1 MARLLVTVLVLG
13 SLLVLTVVYLRWRRR
28 RLWWIHRQ
36 LRSAFVRSALMPL
49 VLSVLMGLVLALLIL
64 TILTLQTLRLY
75 PEQWLQAALQAGET
89 CTVETPDTIRCGP
102 CRLPQ
107 AAGPDVYWT
116 RPGRWWVE
124 TEAFRRWWERCP
136 GASLPSETLLVGVE
150 TDDRRLRW
158 GALTPAMWTT
168 TVEQVGIPLQRV
180 DFLRARL
187 DPTALAHRPDWT
199 DPDFLFGLAWES
211 HPVYAPS
218 SPPGGPILR
227 ISAPYFWLPSRAD
240 AEATLARGQPV
251 TLTGVAIQVAA
262 LGWVR
267 AGLHTPDI
275 VTNIFIK
282 ILLIIFFILLSL
294 TGLATA
300 GFLASGYWTARRIG
314 RAVQQVEDAMRQV
327 AAGRFPVR
335 VPFYRTD
342 QLGQLARQV
351 EQTSQALAFL
361 MEEKLSKDRLDR
373 EVEVARTVQRR
384 LFPAAVPTR
393 SDLDIAVHLTPARRL
408 SGDYYDF
415 LVGSDA
421 LGVVVADVAGKGL
434 PASLLVAHLHALLHF
449 AHEAL
454 NRPDDIVP
462 MFRRIHRHL
471 VTHTDPNQ
479 YVTLFYVLCP
489 DGADR
494 VVYLGAGHPP
504 ALYVAGDRVL
514 WLDSTGPVLGA
525 LPESDWTVRE
535 VDWPPSAL
543 LVLYTDGLVEAT
555 GPSGQEYG
563 RDRLAQRVR
572 DVAGRARTAHEVLT
586 GILADLQAWQSG
598 PELADDALLVV
609 LRRPEAG
616 GQR

>member
-1 MARLLVTVLVLG
+1 MIRLLGTVLVLG
-13 SLLVLTVVYLRWRRR
+13 VLLVLTVAYLRWRRR

-36 LRSAFVRSALMPL
+36 LRSAFVRSALIPL
-49 VLSVLMGLVLALLIL
+49 VLSVLMGLVLALLVL

-75 PEQWLQAALQAGET
+75 PERWLQAALQAGET
-89 CTVETPDTIRCGP
+89 CTVETPDTIRCGT
-102 CRLPQ
+102 CRLPP
-107 AAGPDVYWT
+107 AADPDAYWT

-124 TEAFRRWWERCP
+124 PTAFRRWRERCP
-136 GASLPSETLLVGVE
+136 GTPLPSETLLVGVE

-168 TVEQVGIPLQRV
+168 AIEQLGIPLQRV

-187 DPTALAHRPDWT
+187 DPTAPGRRTDWSN
-199 DPDFLFGLAWES
+199 PDFLLGLAWES

-218 SPPGGPILR
+218 SSPGGPVLR
-227 ISAPYFWLPSRAD
+227 IGAPYFWLPSRAD
-240 AEATLARGQPV
+240 VEAALARGQPV
-251 TLTGVAIQVAA
+251 TLTGVAVEVAA
-262 LGWVR
+262 LGWIR
-267 AGLHTPDI
+267 AALHTSDV
-275 VTNIFIK
+275 VTNILIK
-282 ILLIIFFILLSL
+282 ILLVSFLTLLVL
-294 TGLATA
+294 TGLVTA

-314 RAVQQVEDAMRQV
+314 RAVRQVEDAMRQV

-335 VPFYRTD
+335 VPFYRAD

-393 SDLDIAVHLTPARRL
+393 PGLDIAVHLTPARRL

-434 PASLLVAHLHALLHF
+434 PASLLVAYLHALLHS

-454 NRPDDIVP
+454 RRSDDIVP
-462 MFRRIHRHL
+462 MFRRIHRLL
-471 VTHTDPNQ
+471 VAHTDPNQ
-479 YVTLFYVLCP
+479 YVTLFYVLLP

-494 VVYLGAGHPP
+494 IAYLGAGHPP
-504 ALYVAGDRVL
+504 GLYVAGDRVL

-535 VDWPPSAL
+535 VEWPPSAL

-555 GPSGQEYG
+555 DPSGQEYG
-563 RDRLAQRVR
+563 RDRLARCVR
-572 DVAGRARTAHEVLT
+572 DVAGRARTAQEVLT
-586 GILADLQAWQSG
+586 GILADLQAWQGG
-598 PELADDALLVV
+598 PELADDALVVV

-616 GQR
+616 GA